1 MVKRGDKRKM
11 ERRKNGKI
19 NILMIAV
26 AVVLLLSLNIFNVS
40 ATADK
45 GIPKVVDYK
54 ILHDVDYDWY
64 SVVGEVI
71 NPTNNT
77 IYCISVTGRLYDRN
91 GIFLEED
98 TDEAYLEYVE
108 PNQTVPFKLSF
119 LGVDGTPKTCEFSLK
134 WNEHE
139 VKGLEI
145 LDSMMEGNKVRGIIK
160 NNGNETIDSVIVAGI
175 GYNKWGEAEDV
186 DDDIYLSN
194 LPLDPGEKDDFLL
207 YFVQHTFGVASYNVQ
222 AEGTAWDTG
231 KNFTNVSKYIH
242 PQKGGRLT
250 LLSKGVSYEYK
261 TYSWGSS
268 IWTTYIKGEIK
279 NVGNEPIYCAKAIAT
294 TYYKS
299 DYGLTHSDIGEGAV
313 LIKYLAPGQKAPF
326 LVTDISFSSTPTDY
340 EINEIKWNKR
350 KAEGLEILD
359 SHIELSSNG
368 YYIVIGNITNN
379 GSKIIEKAKVI
390 ATFYDDEGK
399 IIEVY
404 DSYDATLL
412 RGEDKQFEI
421 RMFKMRI
428 ADKYA
433 YKLQVE
439 GETWESSLRD

>member
-1 MVKRGDKRKM
+1 MVKGDDKEKM
-11 ERRKNGKI
+11 KKKA
-19 NILMIAV
+19 LMIAV
-26 AVVLLLSLNIFNVS
+26 AVVLLISLNIFNVS
-40 ATADK
+40 ATADN
-45 GIPKVVDYK
+45 GIPRVVDYK

-108 PNQTVPFKLSF
+108 PNQTVPFELNFLS
-119 LGVDGTPKTCEFSLK
+119 VRDGTPTTCEFSLK

-160 NNGNETIDSVIVAGI
+160 NNGNETTDTRTVAGI
-175 GYNKWGEAEDV
+175 GYNKWGEAEDA
-186 DDDIYLSN
+186 DKSTYYSN
-194 LPLDPGEKDDFLL
+194 HPLGPGEKDDFHL
-207 YFVQHTFGVASYNVQ
+207 YFDHHTFDVTSYNLE

-250 LLSKGVSYEYK
+250 LLSKGVSHAYDI
-261 TYSWGSS
+261 TSWGSS
-268 IWTTYIKGEIK
+268 EWTTYIKGEIK
-279 NVGNEPIYCAKAIAT
+279 NVGNEDIYCAKAIAT
-294 TYYKS
+294 IYYKS
-299 DYGLTHSDIGEGAV
+299 KYGGTDSDIEEGAV

-326 LVTDISFSSTPTDY
+326 LVTDTTYSRTPIDY
-340 EINEIKWNKR
+340 EINEIRWNKR

-359 SHIELSSNG
+359 SHIEPSSNG
-368 YYIVIGNITNN
+368 GYIVVVTITNN
-379 GSKIIEKAKVI
+379 GSKIIENAKVL
-390 ATFYDDEGK
+390 ATFYDDEGAV
-399 IIEVY
+399 IAVDDTY
-404 DSYDATLL
+404 DGVTLM

-421 RMFKMRI
+421 KI